1 MKRIAMLAVVLA
13 ASTTP
18 TWAQITYASYT
29 ASIEFED
36 GLPQFRIGDAG
47 AEPGAQPG
55 TWTTAGVSSA
65 GSSVRAQVGVQF
77 DPATGQSTP
86 VWGPAY
92 VGQTHFAPPG
102 SPYTLP
108 GASVSSSGFV
118 LQGWGSAAVNPLSLT
133 TGGSFRIADG
143 AGPGATTSS
152 TSFWSRSFLLDADAS
167 VTFNALGRFSGP
179 DSEGPLDVSSQVSF
193 IEAASLAYLE
203 VSDIGR
209 QVNAMFGVQIDNSF
223 ASSLRDLVSL
233 SYSDG
238 GLMSMTIRNTTG
250 GLLGGVFQAGTRVDA
265 SMPWTSVAA
274 PVPEP
279 GALALMLAGV
289 GMIGAVGRRRATRS
303 ATGTAA
309 VPA

>member
-18 TWAQITYASYT
+18 AWAQISYAGYT

-36 GLPQFRIGDAG
+36 GLPQFRIGDAA

-55 TWTTAGVSSA
+55 TWTTPGVSSA
-65 GSSVRAQVGVQF
+65 GSSVREQVGVQV

-86 VWGPAY
+86 VWGPARS
-92 VGQTHFAPPG
+92 GETHFTPPTT
-102 SPYTLP
+102 PYTLP
-108 GASVSSSGFV
+108 GATVSSSGFV
-118 LQGWGSAAVNPLSLT
+118 PQGWGYGNVNPLSLE
-133 TGGSFRIADG
+133 TGGFFRIADG

-152 TSFWSRSFLLDADAS
+152 TAFWSRSFLLDADAS

-179 DSEGPLDVSSQVSF
+179 DSLGPIDVNGQVNF
-193 IEAASLAYLE
+193 IDAASFAFLE

-233 SYSDG
+233 SYSDD

-250 GLLGGVFQAGTRVDA
+250 GVLGGVFQAGTRVDA

-279 GALALMLAGV
+279 GALALMLAGAGV
-289 GMIGAVGRRRATRS
+289 LGAVGRRRAARPAGET
-303 ATGTAA
+303 TA